1 MGYGIG
7 SFAAISFQSSY
18 GTLNT
23 NSLDYFPIISES
35 LTNEVED
42 LIQEG
47 LMGRFEEGASY
58 QGMNS
63 VKGDLVMEVHPILVG
78 KLLKAWCGQSS
89 STLVGSVTTHSFV
102 PRQVDWD
109 AMAAVPPMTIEIY
122 RSVNVGSSFLY
133 YDLCCDAL
141 TLEVANGEFWKAT
154 MGIVGGKFQKI
165 NKSTPVYKT
174 GKLFTWDVTSISL
187 GGGAVDEYSRMT
199 FKGSNALVA
208 KGTLDGTRFANR
220 VKRNGYR
227 SMEVSG
233 VLMYDDQVEY
243 DKFTART
250 QQRAI
255 VTARGDSITTSQ
267 NNLLKVDVPQL
278 LYTAFPIN
286 VGGPGL
292 IEANFTGKA
301 KFDETSSY
309 MTEFTLINTQ
319 TAY

>member
-7 SFAAISFQSSY
+7 SFAAISFQSIY
-18 GTLNT
+18 GTSNVT
-23 NSLDYFPIISES
+23 SLDYFPIISES
-35 LTNEVED
+35 LTDEIED
-42 LIQEG
+42 LVQEG

-63 VKGDLVMEVHPILVG
+63 VKGDLAMEVHPLLVG
-78 KLLKAWCGQSS
+78 KLLKAWCGQASA
-89 STLVGSVTTHSFV
+89 TLVGSVYTHSFV
-102 PRQVDWD
+102 PRQSDWGI
-109 AMAAVPPMTIEIY
+109 MAAVPPMTIEIY
-122 RSVNVGSSFLY
+122 RTVDVGSSFLY
-133 YDLCCDAL
+133 YDLCCDGL
-141 TLEVANGEFWKAT
+141 TLEVANGAFYKAT

-174 GKLFTWDVTSISL
+174 GKLFTWDQTSITL
-187 GGGAVDEYSRMT
+187 GGTAVDEYSRMT
-199 FKGSNALVA
+199 LKGSNSLVA
-208 KGTLDGTRFANR
+208 KATLDGTRFANR

-233 VLMYDDQVEY
+233 VLLYDDQVEF
-243 DKFTART
+243 DKFVART

-255 VTARGDSITTSQ
+255 INARGDSITTSQ
-267 NNLLKVDVPQL
+267 NNALKVDVPQL

-309 MTEFTLINTQ
+309 MVEFTLTNTQ
-319 TAY
+319 AAY